1 MASLTGVTEPVGVA
15 MSFAKALD
23 LLRLAEMAAARHMGV
38 SLSEIEAEFGVD
50 RRTAQRMTR
59 ALEAA
64 FDGVETLTDD
74 ARRRY
79 WRLRADPRQ
88 LHARGLRDS
97 ELAALGLAIRRAE
110 RDGATHDVAALSS
123 LRDRLLGSM
132 PAPHARRAE
141 TDAEALLE
149 AQGWACRPG
158 PVVPGDP
165 ALLPLIAQALKAP
178 NRMTIRYRGADG
190 ALSDRRI
197 EPYGVLFGTRR
208 YLVARDVLARDARL
222 RHFRLDRIAEAR
234 LEADSFVRDPDFR
247 LEDHAARAFGSYH
260 DPAEYGPVVWR
271 FAPQA
276 AATAREFLFHP
287 RQETIVEPDG
297 ALTVR
302 FQAGGWLEMAWH
314 LYQWGDAVEVLEP
327 EPLRRMVEGHRRGD
341 LPALP

>member
-1 MASLTGVTEPVGVA
+1 
-15 MSFAKALD
+15 
-23 LLRLAEMAAARHMGV
+23 MAAARHMGV
-38 SLSEIEAEFGVD
+38 SLSEIEQEFGVD

-64 FDGVETLTDD
+64 FDEVETLTDED
-74 ARRRY
+74 RRRR

-97 ELAALGLAIRRAE
+97 ELAALELAIRRAE
-110 RDGATHDVAALSS
+110 RDGATHDAAALSS
-123 LRDRLLGSM
+123 LRDRLLGAM

-158 PVVPGDP
+158 PVVRGDP
-165 ALLPLIAQALKAP
+165 RLLPLIAQALKAP
-178 NRMTIRYRGADG
+178 HVMTIRYRGNAG
-190 ALSDRRI
+190 AARARRI
-197 EPYGVLFGTRR
+197 EPYGVLFGVRR
-208 YLVARDVLARDARL
+208 YLVARDLAARDGKL

-234 LEADSFVRDPDFR
+234 IEADSFVRDPAFR
-247 LEDHAARAFGSYH
+247 LEEHAARAFGSFH
-260 DPAEYGPVVWR
+260 DPAEYGPVIWR
-271 FAPQA
+271 FAPKA

-287 RQETIVEPDG
+287 LQQVTEEPDG

-302 FQAGGWLEMAWH
+302 FQASGWLEMAWH
-314 LYQWGDAVEVLEP
+314 LYQWGDAVEVLAP
-327 EPLRRMVEGHRRGD
+327 EPLRRMIEGHRRGD

>member
-1 MASLTGVTEPVGVA
+1 

-59 ALEAA
+59 ALETA
-64 FDGVETLTDD
+64 FQGVETLTDE

-79 WRLRADPRQ
+79 WRLRGDPRL
-88 LHARGLRDS
+88 LHARGLRDG
-97 ELAALGLAIRRAE
+97 ELAALELAIQRAGRE
-110 RDGATHDVAALSS
+110 AATHEVAALSS
-123 LRDRLLGSM
+123 LRDRLLATM

-141 TDAEALLE
+141 ADAEALLQ
-149 AQGWACRPG
+149 AHGWACRPG
-158 PVVPGDP
+158 PVARGDP
-165 ALLPLIAQALKAP
+165 ALLPLIAEALKAP
-178 NRMTIRYRGADG
+178 HVMTIRYRGPNA
-190 ALSDRRI
+190 AQARTRRI
-197 EPYGVLFGTRR
+197 EPYGVLFGIRR
-208 YLVARDVLARDARL
+208 YLVARDPAARDGRL
-222 RHFRLDRIAEAR
+222 RHFRLDRIEAAR

-247 LEDHAARAFGSYH
+247 LEDHAACAFGSYH

-276 AATAREFLFHP
+276 AAVARDFLFHP
-287 RQETIVEPDG
+287 GQEVTEEPDG
-297 ALTVR
+297 SLTVR
-302 FQAGGWLEMAWH
+302 FVASGWLEMAWH

-327 EPLRRMVEGHRRGD
+327 EPLRRLVEGHRRTD

>member
-1 MASLTGVTEPVGVA
+1 

-23 LLRLAEMAAARHMGV
+23 LLRLAEMASARHLGV
-38 SLSEIEAEFGVD
+38 SLAEIEAEFGID

-64 FDGVETLTDD
+64 FDGVEVLTGPD
-74 ARRRY
+74 RRRH

-97 ELAALGLAIRRAE
+97 ELAALELAIRRAE
-110 RDGATHDVAALSS
+110 REGALHDVAALSS
-123 LRDRLLGSM
+123 LRDRLLGAM
-132 PAPHARRAE
+132 PPPHARRAE

-158 PVVPGDP
+158 PVVRGDP

-178 NRMTIRYRGADG
+178 HVMTIRYRGPDG
-190 ALSDRRI
+190 SAARPRRI
-197 EPYGVLFGTRR
+197 EPYGVLFGIRR
-208 YLVARDVLARDARL
+208 YLVARDVGARDGRM
-222 RHFRLDRIAEAR
+222 RHFRLDRIEQAR
-234 LEADSFVRDPDFR
+234 IEPDGFVRDPGFR
-247 LEDHAARAFGSYH
+247 LEDHAARAFGSFH
-260 DPAEYGPVVWR
+260 DPAEYGPAVWR
-271 FAPQA
+271 FAPRA
-276 AATAREFLFHP
+276 AAAARDFLFHP
-287 RQETIVEPDG
+287 RQETVEEPDG
-297 ALTVR
+297 ALIVR
-302 FQAGGWLEMAWH
+302 FHASGWLEMAWH